1 MNLKFLSLFVAVFC
15 SACGA
20 GQVSIF
26 KGKRTAARTTQDN
39 KVTRSVVTGLGLTVL
54 EGQDPSGLVID
65 DLLSVPIDA
74 RRTGT
79 SFTIPAGKRES
90 TAANGWMTVDEYS
103 GSGSLEGN
111 QLTLTLDL
119 RESWGDKETGLT
131 TSTTAITFEGTKL

>member
-1 MNLKFLSLFVAVFC
+1 MNLKLLSLFVAVFC
-15 SACGA
+15 SACGT

-65 DLLSVPIDA
+65 DLLSLPIDA

-79 SFTIPAGKRES
+79 TFSIPPGKSES
-90 TAANGWMTVDEYS
+90 TGADGWTSVDEYS

-119 RESWGDKETGLT
+119 RESWGKPSSMT